1 MTWEWVI
8 LVLGLAFIYAVLFL
22 AALSVVA
29 KVSVTW
35 TRAMV
40 RPYERGELLSSPST
54 ETTTEMKRPGDWP
67 GGQVSSS

>member
-22 AALSVVA
+22 ASLRVIA
-29 KVSVTW
+29 KISVTW

-40 RPYERGELLSSPST
+40 RPYEPGELLSSPS
-54 ETTTEMKRPGDWP
+54 ETTTEMKRPSDWP
-67 GGQVSSS
+67 GGQTTS